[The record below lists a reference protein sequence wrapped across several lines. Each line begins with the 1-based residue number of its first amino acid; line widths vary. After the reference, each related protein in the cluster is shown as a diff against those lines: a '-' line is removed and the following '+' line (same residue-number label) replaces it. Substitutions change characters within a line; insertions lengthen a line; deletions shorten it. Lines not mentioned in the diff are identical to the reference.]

1 METSTPVTQLDR
13 RTFLALTAAGV
24 SACASAPRARSER
37 RCDFDL
43 LLRGG
48 RVFDGTGGPEWSADL
63 GLRGDTL
70 VAVGTLDPERSARTF
85 ELRGLCVAPGFIDIH
100 THSDADVFA
109 YPGDESRLLQG
120 ITTEITGNCG
130 GSAAPRDPATSAED
144 DAELA
149 ADGIHAR
156 WTDVASYRRALE
168 ELRPATNQG
177 LLIGQ
182 GTLRTHVARLENRAL
197 TAAELARVQR
207 ELEIGL
213 EQGALGLSSGLE
225 YVPGRYT
232 PTDEL
237 IALCRV
243 VARHGKLYAS
253 HVRNE
258 EAELVEAIDEA
269 LRIGRESGVR
279 TQISHLKAAGK
290 PNWSKQDATLAQ
302 IETARAAGVEVLAD
316 AYPYTAY
323 STGLTIFLSDA
334 ARVGGA
340 DAIVARLRDPAQRAR
355 IRGELL
361 PRVASDP
368 GGFELIVIAS
378 VGRGVNKSSIGQ
390 DLAAI
395 GKQRGIEP
403 VDALLALLEEEHADV
418 GFVGHAMSEE
428 NVTRVL
434 CHPLVMIGSDGRA
447 LAPRGRALE
456 TQPHPRSY
464 GAFARVLAR
473 YVRELRVLD
482 LASAVKKMT
491 SMPATQLGLADR
503 GRIAP
508 GMKADLVVFDP
519 ALVKDEASF
528 DTPHRT
534 ASGFVHVFV
543 NGVAAVEDGRC
554 TGARP
559 GRVLG

>member
-1 METSTPVTQLDR
+1 MDSNPSPERLDR
-13 RTFLALTAAGV
+13 RTFLALAAASA
-24 SACASAPRARSER
+24 SACTSAPRARSER
-37 RCDFDL
+37 RYDFDL
-43 LLRGG
+43 VLRGG
-48 RVFDGTGGPEWSADL
+48 RVLDGTGAAARVVDL
-63 GLRGDTL
+63 GLRG
-70 VAVGTLDPERSARTF
+70 GTIAAIGELDPQRAARTL

-149 ADGIHAR
+149 ADGITAR

-177 LLIGQ
+177 LLLGQ
-182 GTLRTHVARLENRAL
+182 GTLRTHVAHLANRAL
-197 TAAELARVQR
+197 SARELERVQR

-232 PTDEL
+232 PTEEL
-237 IALCRV
+237 VALCRI
-243 VARHGKLYAS
+243 VARHRKLYAS

-258 EAELVEAIDEA
+258 EAGLVEAIDEA
-269 LRIGRESGVR
+269 LRIGRESGAR

-290 PNWSKQDATLAQ
+290 PNWSKQGIVLES
-302 IETARAAGVEVLAD
+302 IERARAGGVDVLAD

-323 STGLTIFLSDA
+323 STGLTVFLSDA
-334 ARVGGA
+334 AREGGA
-340 DAIVARLRDPAQRAR
+340 DAIVARLKDPAQRAT
-355 IRGELL
+355 IRAELL

-368 GGFELIVIAS
+368 GGFELVVIAS
-378 VGRGVNKSSIGQ
+378 VGRGVNREAIGR

-395 GKQRGIEP
+395 AEQRRIEP

-434 CHPLVMIGSDGRA
+434 RHPLVMIGSDGRA
-447 LAPRGRALE
+447 MAPRGRALE

-473 YVRELRVLD
+473 YVRELRVLELPD
-482 LASAVKKMT
+482 AIRKMT
-491 SMPATQLGLADR
+491 SMPAGQLGLADR
-503 GRIAP
+503 GRIAA
-508 GMKADLVVFDP
+508 GMQADLVVFDP
-519 ALVKDEASF
+519 ELVKDEASF
-528 DTPHRT
+528 DAPHRA

-543 NGVAAVEDGRC
+543 NGVAAVADGRV
-554 TGARP
+554 TGQRA